1 MQEMNIFEVL
11 DEYNSGHFGNQPV
24 EIRNICWVRMPDE
37 KGLHE
42 FPVRV
47 VKPSPEEVE
56 NEIERIDN
64 EILDIICCED
74 EDEQEFEAFE
84 LKKRIDLIREFGGSS
99 ELITKIS
106 LFYRFRSS
114 LLNNFLQ
121 R

>member
-11 DEYNSGHFGNQPV
+11 NKYNTGHFGNSEV
-24 EIRNICWVRMPDE
+24 EIDNMCYIIEQDE

-42 FPVRV
+42 FPVLV
-47 VKPSPEEVE
+47 VKPSREEVE
-56 NEIERIDN
+56 NEIERIDD
-64 EILDIICCED
+64 EILNIICCED

-106 LFYRFRSS
+106 LFYRETANS
-114 LLNNFLQ
+114 
-121 R
+121 